1 MMKTIEMDV
10 HIALAIAE
18 ASMSKLPPKT
28 KYAVKQ
34 AQSKLTDA
42 ASSPP
47 RRKYSNNINNTSI
60 GKMAKS
66 QFITSKDMII
76 T

>member
-1 MMKTIEMDV
+1 M
-10 HIALAIAE
+10 
-18 ASMSKLPPKT
+18 KT